1 MLSINQKII
10 ALALATALGSPLAL
24 AQSSSAFTNKP
35 VTANAP
41 ASDAISTRTTARES
55 TGHVATGANM
65 AANTS
70 TNTQATEAKDPPG
83 KGNWWNDADTNG
95 DGKISLEESAANAG
109 LQSRFSVADTNHDG
123 FVTNEEYRQLYT
135 SNASQGEVHAAAHS
149 AVVTRALWGQ
159 LDANSDAKI
168 SVAEAAANADVS
180 ASFSA
185 MDGNGDGFV
194 TRAEYTAYARAH
206 K

>member
-24 AQSSSAFTNKP
+24 AQSSSAFTSKP

-65 AANTS
+65 AANT
-70 TNTQATEAKDPPG
+70 QATEAKYPPG
-83 KGNWWNDADTNG
+83 KDHWWNDADSNG

-109 LQSRFSVADTNHDG
+109 LQSRFTVADTNHDG
-123 FVTNEEYRQLYT
+123 FVTNEEYRQFYT

-194 TRAEYTAYARAH
+194 TQAEYTAYARAH